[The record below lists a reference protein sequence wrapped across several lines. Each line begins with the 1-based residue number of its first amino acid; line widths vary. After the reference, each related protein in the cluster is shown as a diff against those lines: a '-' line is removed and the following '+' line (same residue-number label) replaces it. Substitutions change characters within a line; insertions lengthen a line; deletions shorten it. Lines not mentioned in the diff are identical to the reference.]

1 MLSSVLSRRFVLAGA
16 AAVACAL
23 VGHTTVAQA
32 APQVVRVGIMAG
44 EDEDVWPIVA
54 ANAAKEGLE
63 LKLVTFSDYNA
74 PNEALAEHELDA
86 NAFQHGPFLD
96 AQNKAK
102 GYNIVPVGHTY
113 VAPIGLYSTRW
124 KSVAA
129 LPDKA
134 VVGVPND
141 PTNEGRALL
150 LLQKLGL
157 IKLAADAGN
166 TPTALDITENP
177 RNISIRELDAGVVG
191 RALTDLDAAVINT
204 DWAKKV
210 GVDIEKTRIAQ
221 ETADNNPYICIIA
234 VNEADKSAPWVSRLV
249 GAYQQPNVRQALD
262 KAFHGAVL
270 PSWP

>member
-1 MLSSVLSRRFVLAGA
+1 MVSSVLSRRFILAGG
-16 AAVACAL
+16 VAFAYAL
-23 VGHTTVAQA
+23 AGRTAQA
-32 APQVVRVGIMAG
+32 ASQVVRVGIMAG
-44 EDEDVWPIVA
+44 EDEDVWPVVA
-54 ANAAKEGLE
+54 ANAAKDGLE
-63 LKLVTFSDYNA
+63 LRLITFSDYNA

-102 GYNIVPVGHTY
+102 GYTIVPVGHTY

-124 KSVAA
+124 KSVEA

-134 VVGVPND
+134 VIGVPND

-210 GVDIEKTRIAQ
+210 GVDIEKTRIAR
-221 ETADNNPYICIIA
+221 EATENNPYTCIIA
-234 VNEADKSAPWVSRLV
+234 VNEADKSAPWVAKLV
-249 GAYQQPNVRQALD
+249 NAYQQPNVRQALD